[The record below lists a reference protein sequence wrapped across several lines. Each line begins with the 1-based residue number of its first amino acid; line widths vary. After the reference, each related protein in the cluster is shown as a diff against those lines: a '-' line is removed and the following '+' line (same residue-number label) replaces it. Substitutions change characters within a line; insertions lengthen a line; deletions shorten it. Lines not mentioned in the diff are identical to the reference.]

1 MGRFWE
7 IPRLLLFFLIVV
19 SLPALGQKG
28 GGGGGGG
35 SHGGGGGAG
44 GKGGGAPVSG
54 SSGIGAPIS
63 GSPNNFPTNPW
74 PPGTCSGLPCSRP
87 LPATPSQDDPTC
99 FLSLVQGIQ
108 SPTVSVTLLQV
119 PQKAREEY
127 EQACEKLQHKKY
139 AAAEKHLE
147 KAVGL
152 YSGYAAA
159 WVLLGQVQE
168 IEHKTNE
175 ASESCNRAMKI
186 DSNYAPPYLCLAHL
200 IATQNKW
207 KDLSELSG
215 RLLELHPLHASSAYY
230 YNALASFYLNNLS
243 SAETTALRGTEDSKQ
258 FHRPELHLLL
268 ADIYEKKGD
277 RAAEISQLREY
288 LKRAPHG
295 VIAEQVNKTLKGMA
309 NNTTA
314 QAVRP

>member
-1 MGRFWE
+1 MGPFWR
-7 IPRLLLFFLIVV
+7 IPCLLFFLLAVV
-19 SLPALGQKG
+19 SLPALGQK
-28 GGGGGGG
+28 GGGGGG

-44 GKGGGAPVSG
+44 GKGGAPVSGSGAIGAPVSG
-54 SSGIGAPIS
+54 SAGNSR
-63 GSPNNFPTNPW
+63 TNPW
-74 PPGTCSGLPCSRP
+74 PIGTCGVDLSCTQK
-87 LPATPSQDDPTC
+87 LPATPTQDDPTC
-99 FLSLVQGIQ
+99 FLTPIQGIQ

-127 EQACEKLQHKKY
+127 AQACDKLQHKKY

-147 KAVGL
+147 KAVDL

-168 IEHKTNE
+168 VEHKTNE

-200 IATQNKW
+200 IAAQGKW

-215 RLLELHPLHASSAYY
+215 RLLALHPLHASSAYY
-230 YNALASFYLNNLS
+230 YNALASFYLNNLA

-277 RAAEISQLREY
+277 RVAEVSQLREY
-288 LKRAPHG
+288 LKRDPHG
-295 VIAEQVNKTLKGMA
+295 VAAAQVNKTLKLMA

-314 QAVRP
+314 QAFRP